1 MTVAVAHQVSPTSA
15 KALEEAAREASF
27 RGTRLAV
34 IHVVQNLD
42 EDVAAANEAGISD
55 AVARALGDADLEHVP
70 WELHLA
76 AGGSQ
81 VPDVAEA
88 ILQELESLKPDL
100 LVIGA
105 RQRSPVGKALL
116 GSVAQTLILDS
127 TVPILVVKAER

>member
-15 KALEEAAREASF
+15 KALAEAAREASF

-55 AVARALGDADLEHVP
+55 AVARALGDADLGHVP
-70 WELHLA
+70 WEPHLA

-81 VPDVAEA
+81 VTDVTEA
-88 ILQELESLKPDL
+88 ILQEVETLKPDL

-127 TVPILVVKAER
+127 KVPILLVKAER

>member
-1 MTVAVAHQVSPTSA
+1 MTVAVAHQVAPTSA

-27 RGTRLAV
+27 RGARLAV
-34 IHVVQNLD
+34 IHVVENLD

-55 AVARALGDADLEHVP
+55 AVAKALKDVDLGHVP

-81 VPDVAEA
+81 VTDVAEA
-88 ILQELESLKPDL
+88 ILNEVETMKPDL

-105 RQRSPVGKALL
+105 RRRSPVG
-116 GSVAQTLILDS
+116 
-127 TVPILVVKAER
+127 P